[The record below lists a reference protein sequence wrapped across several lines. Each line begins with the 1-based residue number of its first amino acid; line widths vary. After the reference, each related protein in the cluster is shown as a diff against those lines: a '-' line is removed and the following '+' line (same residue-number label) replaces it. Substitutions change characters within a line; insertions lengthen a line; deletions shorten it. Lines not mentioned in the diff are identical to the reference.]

1 MIILQD
7 KLLTMTYFDEAG
19 EYAVDLSLSLSLSL
33 SLYTYAGKGTHARA
47 RARTHTH
54 AYADVSLRN
63 QTDQLMT
70 SGQPVKFVYN
80 SEISYT
86 GV

>member
-33 SLYTYAGKGTHARA
+33 STRTHARGCTHA

>member
-33 SLYTYAGKGTHARA
+33 STRTHARGRTHA

>member
-33 SLYTYAGKGTHARA
+33 SLHVRTQGDART

>member
-19 EYAVDLSLSLSLSL
+19 ESAVDLSLSLSLSL
-33 SLYTYAGKGTHARA
+33 STRTHARGRTHT

-63 QTDQLMT
+63 QTDQVMT

>member
-19 EYAVDLSLSLSLSL
+19 EYAVDLSLSLTLSL
-33 SLYTYAGKGTHARA
+33 STHTHARA
-47 RARTHTH
+47 RTHARACTHTH
-54 AYADVSLRN
+54 AYEDVSLRN

-80 SEISYT
+80 SEISNT

>member
-33 SLYTYAGKGTHARA
+33 SLHVRTQGDARTRA
-47 RARTHTH
+47 RAHTRTPTQMFL
-54 AYADVSLRN
+54 SGIKL
-63 QTDQLMT
+63 T
-70 SGQPVKFVYN
+70 S
-80 SEISYT
+80 
-86 GV
+86 